1 MHAVGPRTN
10 VFFTHLMTM
19 IFTLVAVGST
29 YSYLQ
34 LRASKPY
41 VELHVSELSFLRQ
54 LKKEQCD
61 QAYVKFDLDADFAR
75 MWTWNIN
82 HMYVYVVA
90 EYESDTHRR
99 NEVVIWDAILSGKA
113 QGLVNRRGQYNKY
126 SLKDHG
132 YGLRGKD
139 IVVRLKYNIL
149 PYMGPLYY
157 GEEGVTSFT
166 IPNNYTS
173 RALVYER

>member
-19 IFTLVAVGST
+19 AFTLVALGST

-34 LRASKPY
+34 LRASKPT
-41 VELHVSELSFLRQ
+41 VDLHVSELSFVRA
-54 LKKEQCD
+54 LKKERCD
-61 QAYVKFDLDADFAR
+61 QAYVKFDLDADFTQ
-75 MWTWNIN
+75 MWTWNIH

-90 EYESDTHRR
+90 EYQTETHRR
-99 NEVVIWDAILSGKA
+99 NEVVIWDAILSGKEN
-113 QGLVNRRGQYNKY
+113 GMIKGKGRYNKY

-139 IVVRLKYNIL
+139 VVVRLKYNIL

-157 GEEGVTSFT
+157 GEEGVTTFR
-166 IPNNYTS
+166 IPDNYTNL
-173 RALVYER
+173 AVVYDR